1 MSIRVFVPGQ
11 PAPQG
16 SKRHVGHGIM
26 VESCKQ
32 VKPWR
37 SDIRSHL
44 LDAAGQP
51 LHVFGDAPVHVS
63 LEFIMRR
70 PKSAPKRTT
79 PPAVKKPDL
88 DKLARA
94 VLDAISSAGVWGDD
108 SQVVSARLKKRIAL
122 VGEQS
127 GCWIDI
133 HAAVMD

>member
-16 SKRHVGHGIM
+16 SKRHVGRGIM

-44 LDAAGQP
+44 LDDQGQP
-51 LHVFGDAPVHVS
+51 LCAFGGDPVHVS
-63 LEFIMRR
+63 LEFVMRR

-94 VLDAISSAGVWGDD
+94 VFDAISSSGVWNDD
-108 SQVVSARLKKRIAL
+108 SQVVSARLKKRIAID
-122 VGEQS
+122 GEQS